1 MIVLGLVLVIAVVVA
16 AISVRGA
23 ASGER
28 QGDPMLARKI
38 ILGFGFAV
46 LMPMLIH
53 YGIDVFVAPVDSRAH
68 YQELQRLREREED
81 AGDQIEKARLREE
94 RYSREQRYE
103 AHHDQAGRLHF
114 FIGAPI
120 GIVVTLVGSFV
131 KAQAIGGGLMLGGI
145 FTFTGGCAWYW
156 ADLSRQGRFLVLLVA
171 FAVLL
176 WIGYQRLS
184 ELKRP
189 SKSS

>member
-1 MIVLGLVLVIAVVVA
+1 
-16 AISVRGA
+16 
-23 ASGER
+23 
-28 QGDPMLARKI
+28 MLARKI
-38 ILGFGFAV
+38 ILGFGFAA

-53 YGIDVFVAPVDSRAH
+53 YGIDVFVTPVDSRAH
-68 YQELQRLREREED
+68 YEEVGRLREREED
-81 AGDQIEKARLREE
+81 TSDQLEKARLREE
-94 RYSREQRYE
+94 RRALERRHEISRNQSG
-103 AHHDQAGRLHF
+103 QLHF

-184 ELKRP
+184 ELKHP
-189 SKSS
+189 AKAS

>member
-1 MIVLGLVLVIAVVVA
+1 MIVLALVLVVAVVVM
-16 AISVRGA
+16 AISVKSG

-53 YGIDVFVAPVDSRAH
+53 YGIDVFIPPVDTRAY

-81 AGDQIEKARLREE
+81 AGDPAEKARLREE
-94 RYSREQRYE
+94 RYSLEQRHE
-103 AHHDQAGRLHF
+103 TRNDRSGELHF

-189 SKSS
+189 ARSS